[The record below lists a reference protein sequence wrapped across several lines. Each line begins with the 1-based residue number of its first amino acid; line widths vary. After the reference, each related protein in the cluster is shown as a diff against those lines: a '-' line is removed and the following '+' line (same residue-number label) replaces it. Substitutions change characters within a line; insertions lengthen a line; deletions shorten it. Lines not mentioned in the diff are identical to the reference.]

1 MIDNKNIDKYL
12 TIIRRKNAFGTE
24 IIPFIEV
31 INNYKSD
38 N

>member
-24 IIPFIEV
+24 IIPSIEV
-31 INNYKSD
+31 INNY
-38 N
+38 